1 MKFLLIFLASLLTAT
16 PALAEWVFIT
26 KTPPPDGHDFYY
38 EPSRIVKLDNVKEA
52 WILLNAQTP
61 RTTDKGVEKSTALK
75 IKFDCKRE
83 YYDITY
89 SIYYSEPNGAGKP
102 FETLNFEGSKN
113 ARMEPVPINSAWD
126 TVMKRI
132 CK

>member
-1 MKFLLIFLASLLTAT
+1 MKLVLIFFASLLGSTSAF
-16 PALAEWVFIT
+16 AEWVFIT
-26 KTPPPDGHDFYY
+26 KTPSPDGHDFYY
-38 EPSRIVKLDNVKEA
+38 EPSRIVKLGNVKEA
-52 WILLNAQTP
+52 WVLLNAQAP
-61 RTTDKGVEKSTALK
+61 RTTDKGVEKSTVIK

-83 YYDITY
+83 YYDISY

-102 FETLNFEGSKN
+102 LETLNFEGSKN